1 MTLSHSEAIVNRLNR
16 EREKF
21 GALALSVTWSVKM
34 FSMLVYNPDSLQKHH
49 SWLGNRDN
57 PNQIKMSPPMNHW
70 FTDGEFY
77 ERPYHLGTDK
87 EDLYQ
92 DEGLL
97 EPKLRLVA

>member
-1 MTLSHSEAIVNRLNR
+1 
-16 EREKF
+16 
-21 GALALSVTWSVKM
+21 M
-34 FSMLVYNPDSLQKHH
+34 FPMLVYNLDSLQKHH

-57 PNQIKMSPPMNHW
+57 PNQIKMSSPMNHW

-97 EPKLRLVA
+97 EPELSLVA